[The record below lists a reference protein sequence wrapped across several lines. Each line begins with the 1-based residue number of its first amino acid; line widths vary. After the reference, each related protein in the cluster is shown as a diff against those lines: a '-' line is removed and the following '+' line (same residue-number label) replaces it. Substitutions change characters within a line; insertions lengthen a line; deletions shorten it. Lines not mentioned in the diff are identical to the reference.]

1 MTGPTYEYHGRKA
14 EALHPSAFPCLGP
27 VATLN
32 VITGASR
39 RSLFSGARRYHPGT
53 PVVYTDLPRQL
64 ADDLHRLALRGALPE
79 LVFFGSASDAFGET
93 ALVRELA
100 LQAFGHLL
108 RAGVPV
114 AFRTRGPI
122 PAPFLELFGR
132 HRDLVHAQVVVSSLT
147 EHAREAFEPDDPPRE
162 ARLADV
168 EGLRRAGLAADVVLK
183 PLLPFLSDDEA
194 VLDDLFERLLQVG
207 VRRVSGVVP
216 TLHASTLEALGTT
229 VSPVLRGLL
238 LGAFGLRQIG
248 DLPHAAGHGGPR
260 EPGVHVPEGPHQLLL
275 ATAARVARRHRV
287 RFAPCYCSGH
297 DPGAWGCFTGL
308 PKPPLADAPKVAPRQ
323 GELL

>member
-1 MTGPTYEYHGRKA
+1 MPGPVYEYHGRKS
-14 EALHPSAFPCLGP
+14 EALHPSTFPCLGP

-93 ALVRELA
+93 PLVQELA
-100 LQAFGHLL
+100 LQSLGHLL

-114 AFRTRGPI
+114 AFRTRGPVQ
-122 PAPFLELFGR
+122 APFLALFGR
-132 HRDLVHAQVVVSSLT
+132 HRELVHPQVVVSSLT
-147 EHAREAFEPDDPPRE
+147 AQAREAFEPDDPPLE
-162 ARLADV
+162 ARLVDIAA
-168 EGLRRAGLAADVVLK
+168 LARSGLAVDVVLK

-194 VLDDLFERLLQVG
+194 SLDDLFERLLQAG
-207 VRRVSGVVP
+207 VKRASGVVP
-216 TLHASTLEALGTT
+216 VLHASTLTALGTT
-229 VSPVLRGLL
+229 VSPVLRSLL
-238 LGAFGLRQIG
+238 LGAFGLSQIG
-248 DLPHAAGHGGPR
+248 DLPHGGHGGPR
-260 EPGVHVPEGPHQLLL
+260 EPGAHVPEGPRRHLLE
-275 ATAARVARRHRV
+275 TVVRVARRHRV
-287 RFAPCYCSGH
+287 RFAPCFCSGH

-308 PKPPLADAPKVAPRQ
+308 PRAHGIGASRAAPRQ
-323 GELL
+323 GDLL